1 MVEKDN
7 ISSMKFLRNN
17 NVNDRLI
24 YTNDIVEVVIDSAK
38 QEVLNKKILN
48 GTKAEQR
55 ALNIDE
61 ISTEI
66 TSMIM
71 SIMKEKLLK
80 EYILKCYG
88 RTYPED
94 KNNIYIYSLNIF
106 AKKEIFMRETVF
118 TRVRN
123 YIEEN
128 DSSFKEIV
136 YENTERI
143 INASKDKFDLVIF
156 ETLGSLKE
164 GEFAVKKAKTLTDKP
179 VICSFTLAGKKD
191 IPNFI
196 KNIVSTL
203 ETLGVDSLGIN
214 CTGYEEI
221 LMALDILKKNTNL
234 PIMIKANLGIPKKV
248 GEELIYE
255 QTPEEFKNLSKRALE
270 KGVNIIGGCCGTT
283 PEYIR
288 AICNLK

>member
-1 MVEKDN
+1 MKNLNLKNGVIIADGAMGTRIMELGVNLKETPSELLNIKKPELIEKIHREYIESGANLILSNTFMCN
-7 ISSMKFLRNN
+7 IINAKRNN
-17 NVNDRLI
+17 YNLE
-24 YTNDIVEVVIDSAK
+24 EVIEA
-38 QEVLNKKILN
+38 
-48 GTKAEQR
+48 G
-55 ALNIDE
+55 
-61 ISTEI
+61 ISI
-66 TSMIM
+66 
-71 SIMKEKLLK
+71 
-80 EYILKCYG
+80 
-88 RTYPED
+88 
-94 KNNIYIYSLNIF
+94 
-106 AKKEIFMRETVF
+106 AKKACGDHGLVALDIGPLSY
-118 TRVRN
+118 

-164 GEFAVKKAKTLTDKP
+164 GEFAVKKAKTLTDKK
-179 VICSFTLAGKKD
+179 VICSFTLAYKKD

-196 KNIVSTL
+196 KNMVSTL
-203 ETLGVDSLGIN
+203 EPLGVDALGIN

-221 LMALDILKKNTNL
+221 LMALDILKENTNL

-248 GEELIYE
+248 GEELVYDK
-255 QTPEEFKNLSKRALE
+255 TLEEFKNLSKRALE

>member
-1 MVEKDN
+1 MKNLDLKNGVIIADGAMGTRIMKLGVNLKETPSELLNIKKPELIEKIHREYIESGDN
-7 ISSMKFLRNN
+7 LILSNTFMCNIINAKRNN
-17 NVNDRLI
+17 YNLE
-24 YTNDIVEVVIDSAK
+24 EVIEAG
-38 QEVLNKKILN
+38 IH
-48 GTKAEQR
+48 
-55 ALNIDE
+55 I
-61 ISTEI
+61 
-66 TSMIM
+66 
-71 SIMKEKLLK
+71 
-80 EYILKCYG
+80 
-88 RTYPED
+88 
-94 KNNIYIYSLNIF
+94 
-106 AKKEIFMRETVF
+106 AKKACGDHGLVALDIGPLSY
-118 TRVRN
+118 

-143 INASKDKFDLVIF
+143 INVSKDKFDLVIF

-164 GEFAVKKAKTLTDKP
+164 GEFAVKKAKTLTDKK
-179 VICSFTLAGKKD
+179 VICSFTLAYKKD

-203 ETLGVDSLGIN
+203 EPLGVDALGIN
-214 CTGYEEI
+214 CTEYEEI
-221 LMALDILKKNTNL
+221 LMALDILKENTNL

-248 GEELIYE
+248 GEELIYDK
-255 QTPEEFKNLSKRALE
+255 TLEEFKNLSKRAIE

>member
-1 MVEKDN
+1 MKNLDLKNGVIIADGAMGTRIMELGVNLKETPSELLNIKNPELIEKIHREYIDAGADLILSNTFMCN
-7 ISSMKFLRNN
+7 IINAKRNN
-17 NVNDRLI
+17 YNLE
-24 YTNDIVEVVIDSAK
+24 EVIES
-38 QEVLNKKILN
+38 
-48 GTKAEQR
+48 G
-55 ALNIDE
+55 LNIAKRAWGDE
-61 ISTEI
+61 GLVALDIGPLS
-66 TSMIM
+66 
-71 SIMKEKLLK
+71 
-80 EYILKCYG
+80 Y
-88 RTYPED
+88 
-94 KNNIYIYSLNIF
+94 
-106 AKKEIFMRETVF
+106 
-118 TRVRN
+118 

-156 ETLGSLKE
+156 ETLGSVKE
-164 GEFAVKKAKTLTDKP
+164 GEFAVKKAKALTDKK
-179 VICSFTLAGKKD
+179 VICSFTLAYKKD

-203 ETLGVDSLGIN
+203 EPLGVDALGIN

-221 LMALDILKKNTNL
+221 LMALDILKENTNL

-283 PEYIR
+283 TEYIR
-288 AICNLK
+288 AICNLNRV

>member
-1 MVEKDN
+1 MKNLNLKNGVIIADGAMGTRIMELGVNLKETPSELLNIKKPELIEKIHREYIESGANLILSNTFMCN
-7 ISSMKFLRNN
+7 IINAKRNN
-17 NVNDRLI
+17 YNL
-24 YTNDIVEVVIDSAK
+24 E
-38 QEVLNKKILN
+38 
-48 GTKAEQR
+48 
-55 ALNIDE
+55 E
-61 ISTEI
+61 IIEAGI
-66 TSMIM
+66 
-71 SIMKEKLLK
+71 SI
-80 EYILKCYG
+80 
-88 RTYPED
+88 
-94 KNNIYIYSLNIF
+94 
-106 AKKEIFMRETVF
+106 AKKACGYHGLVALDIGPLSY
-118 TRVRN
+118 

-164 GEFAVKKAKTLTDKP
+164 GEFAVKKAKTLTDKK
-179 VICSFTLAGKKD
+179 VICSFTLAYKKD

-196 KNIVSTL
+196 KNMVSTL
-203 ETLGVDSLGIN
+203 EPLGVDALGIN

>member
-1 MVEKDN
+1 MKNLDLKNGVIIADGAMGTRIMELGVNLKETPSELLNIKKPELIEKIHREYIESGANLILSNTFMCN
-7 ISSMKFLRNN
+7 IINAKRNN
-17 NVNDRLI
+17 YNLE
-24 YTNDIVEVVIDSAK
+24 EVIEA
-38 QEVLNKKILN
+38 
-48 GTKAEQR
+48 G
-55 ALNIDE
+55 
-61 ISTEI
+61 ISI
-66 TSMIM
+66 
-71 SIMKEKLLK
+71 
-80 EYILKCYG
+80 
-88 RTYPED
+88 
-94 KNNIYIYSLNIF
+94 
-106 AKKEIFMRETVF
+106 AKKACGDHGLVALDIGPLSY
-118 TRVRN
+118 

-143 INASKDKFDLVIF
+143 INSSKDKFDLVIF

-164 GEFAVKKAKTLTDKP
+164 GEFAVKKAKTLTDKK
-179 VICSFTLAGKKD
+179 VICSFTLAYKKD

-196 KNIVSTL
+196 KNMVSTL
-203 ETLGVDSLGIN
+203 EPLGVDALGIN

-221 LMALDILKKNTNL
+221 LIALDILKENTNL

-248 GEELIYE
+248 GEELIYDKAL
-255 QTPEEFKNLSKRALE
+255 EEFKNLSKKALE

>member
-1 MVEKDN
+1 MKNLNLKNGVIIADGAMGTRIMELGVNLKETPSELLNIKKPELIEKIHREYIDVGANLILSNTFMCN
-7 ISSMKFLRNN
+7 IINAKRNN
-17 NVNDRLI
+17 YNLE
-24 YTNDIVEVVIDSAK
+24 EVIEA
-38 QEVLNKKILN
+38 
-48 GTKAEQR
+48 G
-55 ALNIDE
+55 
-61 ISTEI
+61 ISI
-66 TSMIM
+66 
-71 SIMKEKLLK
+71 
-80 EYILKCYG
+80 
-88 RTYPED
+88 
-94 KNNIYIYSLNIF
+94 
-106 AKKEIFMRETVF
+106 AKKACGDHGLVALDIGPLSY
-118 TRVRN
+118 

-136 YENTERI
+136 EENTERI

-164 GEFAVKKAKTLTDKP
+164 GEFAVKKAKTLTDKK
-179 VICSFTLAGKKD
+179 VICSFTLAYKKD

-196 KNIVSTL
+196 KNMVSTL
-203 ETLGVDSLGIN
+203 EPLGVDALGIN

-248 GEELIYE
+248 GEELVYGK
-255 QTPEEFKNLSKRALE
+255 TLEEFKNLSKRALE

>member
-1 MVEKDN
+1 MKNLDLKNGVIIADGAMGTRIMELGVNLKETPSELLNIRKPELIEKIHREYIDAGADLILSNTFMCN
-7 ISSMKFLRNN
+7 IINAKRNN
-17 NVNDRLI
+17 YNLEEVIESGLHIAKRAWGDEGLVAL
-24 YTNDIVEVVIDSAK
+24 DIGPLS
-38 QEVLNKKILN
+38 
-48 GTKAEQR
+48 
-55 ALNIDE
+55 
-61 ISTEI
+61 
-66 TSMIM
+66 
-71 SIMKEKLLK
+71 
-80 EYILKCYG
+80 Y
-88 RTYPED
+88 
-94 KNNIYIYSLNIF
+94 
-106 AKKEIFMRETVF
+106 
-118 TRVRN
+118 

-156 ETLGSLKE
+156 ETLGSVKE
-164 GEFAVKKAKTLTDKP
+164 GEFAVKKAKTLTDKK
-179 VICSFTLAGKKD
+179 VICSFTLAYKKD

-203 ETLGVDSLGIN
+203 EPLGLDALGIN

-221 LMALDILKKNTNL
+221 LMALDILKENTNL

-248 GEELIYE
+248 GEELVYDK
-255 QTPEEFKNLSKRALE
+255 TLEEFKNLSKRALE

>member
-1 MVEKDN
+1 MKNLSLKNGVIIADGAMGTRIMELGVNLKETPSELLNIKKPELIEKIHREYIESGANLIISNTFMCN
-7 ISSMKFLRNN
+7 IINAKRNN
-17 NVNDRLI
+17 YNLE
-24 YTNDIVEVVIDSAK
+24 EVIEA
-38 QEVLNKKILN
+38 
-48 GTKAEQR
+48 G
-55 ALNIDE
+55 
-61 ISTEI
+61 ISI
-66 TSMIM
+66 
-71 SIMKEKLLK
+71 
-80 EYILKCYG
+80 
-88 RTYPED
+88 
-94 KNNIYIYSLNIF
+94 
-106 AKKEIFMRETVF
+106 AKKACGDHGLVALDIGPLSY
-118 TRVRN
+118 

-164 GEFAVKKAKTLTDKP
+164 GEFAVKKAKTLTDKK
-179 VICSFTLAGKKD
+179 VICSFTLAYKKD

-196 KNIVSTL
+196 KNMVSTL
-203 ETLGVDSLGIN
+203 EPLGVDALGIN

-221 LMALDILKKNTNL
+221 LIALDILKKNTNL

-248 GEELIYE
+248 GEELVYDK
-255 QTPEEFKNLSKRALE
+255 TLEEFKNLSKKALE

>member
-1 MVEKDN
+1 MKNLNLKNGVIIADGAMGTRIMELGVNLKETPSELLNIKKPELIEKIHREYIESGANLILSNTFMCN
-7 ISSMKFLRNN
+7 IINAKRNN
-17 NVNDRLI
+17 YNLE
-24 YTNDIVEVVIDSAK
+24 EVIEA
-38 QEVLNKKILN
+38 
-48 GTKAEQR
+48 G
-55 ALNIDE
+55 
-61 ISTEI
+61 ISI
-66 TSMIM
+66 
-71 SIMKEKLLK
+71 
-80 EYILKCYG
+80 
-88 RTYPED
+88 
-94 KNNIYIYSLNIF
+94 
-106 AKKEIFMRETVF
+106 AKKACGDHGLVALDIGPLSY
-118 TRVRN
+118 
-123 YIEEN
+123 YIEES

-164 GEFAVKKAKTLTDKP
+164 GEFAVKKAKTLTDKK
-179 VICSFTLAGKKD
+179 VICSFTLAYKKD

-196 KNIVSTL
+196 KNMVSTL
-203 ETLGVDSLGIN
+203 EPLGVDALGIN

-221 LMALDILKKNTNL
+221 LIALDILKKNTNI

>member
-1 MVEKDN
+1 MKNLNLKNGVIIADGAMGTRIMELGVNLKETPSELLNIKKPELIEKIHREYIESGANLILSNTFMCN
-7 ISSMKFLRNN
+7 IINAKRNN
-17 NVNDRLI
+17 YNLE
-24 YTNDIVEVVIDSAK
+24 EVIEA
-38 QEVLNKKILN
+38 
-48 GTKAEQR
+48 G
-55 ALNIDE
+55 
-61 ISTEI
+61 ISI
-66 TSMIM
+66 
-71 SIMKEKLLK
+71 
-80 EYILKCYG
+80 
-88 RTYPED
+88 
-94 KNNIYIYSLNIF
+94 
-106 AKKEIFMRETVF
+106 AKKACGDHGLVALDIGPLSY
-118 TRVRN
+118 

-143 INASKDKFDLVIF
+143 INSSKDKFDLVIF

-164 GEFAVKKAKTLTDKP
+164 GEFAVKKAKTLTDKK
-179 VICSFTLAGKKD
+179 VICSFTLAYKKD

-196 KNIVSTL
+196 KNMVSTL
-203 ETLGVDSLGIN
+203 EPLGVDALGIN

-221 LMALDILKKNTNL
+221 LMALDILKENTNL

-248 GEELIYE
+248 GEELVYDK
-255 QTPEEFKNLSKRALE
+255 TLEEFKNLSKRALE

>member
-1 MVEKDN
+1 MKNLDLKNGVIIADGAMGTRIMELGVNLKETPSELLNIKNPELIEKIHREYIDAGADLILSNTFMCN
-7 ISSMKFLRNN
+7 IINAKRNN
-17 NVNDRLI
+17 YNLE
-24 YTNDIVEVVIDSAK
+24 EVIES
-38 QEVLNKKILN
+38 
-48 GTKAEQR
+48 G
-55 ALNIDE
+55 LNIAKRAWGDE
-61 ISTEI
+61 GLVALDIGPLS
-66 TSMIM
+66 
-71 SIMKEKLLK
+71 
-80 EYILKCYG
+80 Y
-88 RTYPED
+88 
-94 KNNIYIYSLNIF
+94 
-106 AKKEIFMRETVF
+106 
-118 TRVRN
+118 

-156 ETLGSLKE
+156 ETLGSVKE
-164 GEFAVKKAKTLTDKP
+164 GEFAVKKAKALTDKK
-179 VICSFTLAGKKD
+179 VICSFTLAYKKD

-196 KNIVSTL
+196 KNMVSTL
-203 ETLGVDSLGIN
+203 EPLGVDALGIN

-221 LMALDILKKNTNL
+221 LIALDILKENTNL

-248 GEELIYE
+248 GEELVYDK
-255 QTPEEFKNLSKRALE
+255 TLEEFKNLSKKALE

>member
-1 MVEKDN
+1 MKNLDLKNGVIIADGAMGTRIMELGVNLKETPSELLNIKNPELIEKIHREYIDAGADLILSNTFMCN
-7 ISSMKFLRNN
+7 IINAKRNN
-17 NVNDRLI
+17 YNLEEVIESGLHIAKRAWGDEGLVAL
-24 YTNDIVEVVIDSAK
+24 DIGPLS
-38 QEVLNKKILN
+38 
-48 GTKAEQR
+48 
-55 ALNIDE
+55 
-61 ISTEI
+61 
-66 TSMIM
+66 
-71 SIMKEKLLK
+71 
-80 EYILKCYG
+80 Y
-88 RTYPED
+88 
-94 KNNIYIYSLNIF
+94 
-106 AKKEIFMRETVF
+106 
-118 TRVRN
+118 

-156 ETLGSLKE
+156 ETLGSVKE
-164 GEFAVKKAKTLTDKP
+164 GEFAVKKAKTLTDKK
-179 VICSFTLAGKKD
+179 VICSFTLAYKKD

-196 KNIVSTL
+196 KNMVSTL
-203 ETLGVDSLGIN
+203 ESLGVDALGIN

-221 LMALDILKKNTNL
+221 LMALDILKENTNL

-248 GEELIYE
+248 GEELVYDK
-255 QTPEEFKNLSKRALE
+255 TLEEFKNLSKRALE

>member
-1 MVEKDN
+1 MKNLDLKNGVIIADGAMGTRIMELGVNLKETPSELLNIKKPELIEKIHREYIESGANLILSNTFMCN
-7 ISSMKFLRNN
+7 IINAKRNN
-17 NVNDRLI
+17 YNLE
-24 YTNDIVEVVIDSAK
+24 EVIEA
-38 QEVLNKKILN
+38 
-48 GTKAEQR
+48 G
-55 ALNIDE
+55 
-61 ISTEI
+61 ISI
-66 TSMIM
+66 
-71 SIMKEKLLK
+71 
-80 EYILKCYG
+80 
-88 RTYPED
+88 
-94 KNNIYIYSLNIF
+94 
-106 AKKEIFMRETVF
+106 AKKACGDHGLVALDIGPLSY
-118 TRVRN
+118 

-164 GEFAVKKAKTLTDKP
+164 GEFAVKKAKTLTDKK
-179 VICSFTLAGKKD
+179 VICSFTLAYKKD

-196 KNIVSTL
+196 KNMVLTL
-203 ETLGVDSLGIN
+203 EPLGVDALGIN

-221 LMALDILKKNTNL
+221 LMALDILKENTNL

-248 GEELIYE
+248 GEELVYDK
-255 QTPEEFKNLSKRALE
+255 TLEEFKNLSKRALE

>member
-1 MVEKDN
+1 MKNLNLKNGVIIADGAMGTRIMELGVNLKETPSELLNIKKPELIEKIHREYIESGANLILSNTFMCN
-7 ISSMKFLRNN
+7 IINAKRNN
-17 NVNDRLI
+17 YNLE
-24 YTNDIVEVVIDSAK
+24 EVIEA
-38 QEVLNKKILN
+38 
-48 GTKAEQR
+48 G
-55 ALNIDE
+55 
-61 ISTEI
+61 ISI
-66 TSMIM
+66 
-71 SIMKEKLLK
+71 
-80 EYILKCYG
+80 
-88 RTYPED
+88 
-94 KNNIYIYSLNIF
+94 
-106 AKKEIFMRETVF
+106 AKKACGDHGLVALDIGPLSY
-118 TRVRN
+118 

-164 GEFAVKKAKTLTDKP
+164 GEFAVKKAKTLTDKK
-179 VICSFTLAGKKD
+179 VICSFTLAYKKD

-196 KNIVSTL
+196 KNMVSTL
-203 ETLGVDSLGIN
+203 EPLGVDALGIN

-221 LMALDILKKNTNL
+221 LIALDILKKNTNL

-248 GEELIYE
+248 GEELVYDK
-255 QTPEEFKNLSKRALE
+255 TLEEFKNLSKRALE

>member
-1 MVEKDN
+1 MKNLDLKNGVIIADGAMGTRIMELGVNLKETPSELLNIKKPELIEKIHREYIDAGADLILSNTFMCN
-7 ISSMKFLRNN
+7 IINAKRNN
-17 NVNDRLI
+17 YNLEEVIESGLHIAKRAWGDEGLVAL
-24 YTNDIVEVVIDSAK
+24 DIGPLS
-38 QEVLNKKILN
+38 
-48 GTKAEQR
+48 
-55 ALNIDE
+55 
-61 ISTEI
+61 
-66 TSMIM
+66 
-71 SIMKEKLLK
+71 
-80 EYILKCYG
+80 Y
-88 RTYPED
+88 
-94 KNNIYIYSLNIF
+94 
-106 AKKEIFMRETVF
+106 
-118 TRVRN
+118 

-156 ETLGSLKE
+156 ETLGSVKE
-164 GEFAVKKAKTLTDKP
+164 GEFAVKKAKTLTDKK
-179 VICSFTLAGKKD
+179 VICSFTLAYKKD

-196 KNIVSTL
+196 KNMVSTL
-203 ETLGVDSLGIN
+203 EPLGVDALGIN

-221 LMALDILKKNTNL
+221 LMALDILKENTNL

-248 GEELIYE
+248 GEELVYDK
-255 QTPEEFKNLSKRALE
+255 TLEEFKNLSKRALE

>member
-1 MVEKDN
+1 MKNLDLKNGVIIADGAMGTRIMELGVNLKETPSELLNIKNPELIEKIHREYIDAGADLILSNTFMCN
-7 ISSMKFLRNN
+7 IINAKRNN
-17 NVNDRLI
+17 YNLE
-24 YTNDIVEVVIDSAK
+24 EVIES
-38 QEVLNKKILN
+38 
-48 GTKAEQR
+48 G
-55 ALNIDE
+55 LNIAKRAWGDE
-61 ISTEI
+61 GLVALDIGPLS
-66 TSMIM
+66 
-71 SIMKEKLLK
+71 
-80 EYILKCYG
+80 Y
-88 RTYPED
+88 
-94 KNNIYIYSLNIF
+94 
-106 AKKEIFMRETVF
+106 
-118 TRVRN
+118 

-156 ETLGSLKE
+156 ETLVKE
-164 GEFAVKKAKTLTDKP
+164 GEFAVKKAKALTDKK
-179 VICSFTLAGKKD
+179 VICSFTLAYKKD

-196 KNIVSTL
+196 KNMVSTL
-203 ETLGVDSLGIN
+203 EPLGVDALGIN

-221 LMALDILKKNTNL
+221 LIALDILKENTNL

-248 GEELIYE
+248 GEELVYDK
-255 QTPEEFKNLSKRALE
+255 TLEEFKNLSKKALE

>member
-1 MVEKDN
+1 MKNLDLKNGVIIADGAMGTRIMELGVNLKETPSELLNIKKPELIEKIHREYIESGANLILSNTFMCN
-7 ISSMKFLRNN
+7 IINAKRNN
-17 NVNDRLI
+17 YNLE
-24 YTNDIVEVVIDSAK
+24 EVIEA
-38 QEVLNKKILN
+38 
-48 GTKAEQR
+48 G
-55 ALNIDE
+55 
-61 ISTEI
+61 ISI
-66 TSMIM
+66 
-71 SIMKEKLLK
+71 
-80 EYILKCYG
+80 
-88 RTYPED
+88 
-94 KNNIYIYSLNIF
+94 
-106 AKKEIFMRETVF
+106 AKKACGDHGLVALDIGPLSY
-118 TRVRN
+118 

-143 INASKDKFDLVIF
+143 INSSKDKFDLVIF

-164 GEFAVKKAKTLTDKP
+164 GEFAVKKAKTLTDKK
-179 VICSFTLAGKKD
+179 VICSFTLAYKKD

-196 KNIVSTL
+196 KNMVSTL
-203 ETLGVDSLGIN
+203 EPLGVDALGIN

-221 LMALDILKKNTNL
+221 LMALDILKENTNL

-248 GEELIYE
+248 GEELVYDK
-255 QTPEEFKNLSKRALE
+255 TLEEFKNLYKRALE

>member
-1 MVEKDN
+1 MKNLDLKNGVIIADGAMGTRIMELGVNLKETPSELLNIKKPELIEKIHREYIESGANLILSNTFMCN
-7 ISSMKFLRNN
+7 IINAKRNN
-17 NVNDRLI
+17 YNLE
-24 YTNDIVEVVIDSAK
+24 EVI
-38 QEVLNKKILN
+38 E
-48 GTKAEQR
+48 GG
-55 ALNIDE
+55 
-61 ISTEI
+61 ISI
-66 TSMIM
+66 
-71 SIMKEKLLK
+71 
-80 EYILKCYG
+80 
-88 RTYPED
+88 
-94 KNNIYIYSLNIF
+94 
-106 AKKEIFMRETVF
+106 AKKACGDHGLVALDIGPLSY
-118 TRVRN
+118 

-164 GEFAVKKAKTLTDKP
+164 GEFAVKKAKTLTDKK
-179 VICSFTLAGKKD
+179 VICSFTLAYKKD

-196 KNIVSTL
+196 KNMVSTL
-203 ETLGVDSLGIN
+203 EPLGVDALGIN

-221 LMALDILKKNTNL
+221 LMALDILKENTNL

-248 GEELIYE
+248 GEEFVYDKTL
-255 QTPEEFKNLSKRALE
+255 EEFKNLSKRALE

-288 AICNLK
+288 TICNLK

>member
-1 MVEKDN
+1 MKNLDLKNGVIIADGAMGTRIMKLGVNLKDTPSELLN
-7 ISSMKFLRNN
+7 IKKPELIKKIHREYIESGANLILSNTFMCNIINAKRNN
-17 NVNDRLI
+17 YNLE
-24 YTNDIVEVVIDSAK
+24 EVIGAG
-38 QEVLNKKILN
+38 IH
-48 GTKAEQR
+48 
-55 ALNIDE
+55 I
-61 ISTEI
+61 
-66 TSMIM
+66 
-71 SIMKEKLLK
+71 
-80 EYILKCYG
+80 
-88 RTYPED
+88 
-94 KNNIYIYSLNIF
+94 
-106 AKKEIFMRETVF
+106 AKKACGDHGLVALDIGPLSY
-118 TRVRN
+118 

-143 INASKDKFDLVIF
+143 INVSKDKFDLVIF

-164 GEFAVKKAKTLTDKP
+164 GEFAVKKAKTLTDKK
-179 VICSFTLAGKKD
+179 VICSFTLAYKKD

-203 ETLGVDSLGIN
+203 EPLGVDALGIN
-214 CTGYEEI
+214 CTEYEEI
-221 LMALDILKKNTNL
+221 LMALDILKENTNL

-248 GEELIYE
+248 GEELIYDK
-255 QTPEEFKNLSKRALE
+255 TLEEFKNLSKRAIE

>member
-1 MVEKDN
+1 MKNLDLKNGVIIADGAMGTKIMELGVNLKETPSELLNIKKPELIEKIHREYIESGANLILSNTFMCN
-7 ISSMKFLRNN
+7 IINAKRNN
-17 NVNDRLI
+17 YNLE
-24 YTNDIVEVVIDSAK
+24 EVIGA
-38 QEVLNKKILN
+38 
-48 GTKAEQR
+48 G
-55 ALNIDE
+55 
-61 ISTEI
+61 ISI
-66 TSMIM
+66 
-71 SIMKEKLLK
+71 
-80 EYILKCYG
+80 
-88 RTYPED
+88 
-94 KNNIYIYSLNIF
+94 
-106 AKKEIFMRETVF
+106 AKKACGDHGLVALDIGPLSY
-118 TRVRN
+118 

-143 INASKDKFDLVIF
+143 INSSKDKFDLVIF

-164 GEFAVKKAKTLTDKP
+164 GEFAVKKAKTLTDKK
-179 VICSFTLAGKKD
+179 VICSFTLAYKKD

-196 KNIVSTL
+196 KNMILTL
-203 ETLGVDSLGIN
+203 EPLGVDALGIN

-248 GEELIYE
+248 GEELVYDK
-255 QTPEEFKNLSKRALE
+255 TLEEFKNLSKRALE

-288 AICNLK
+288 TICNLK

>member
-1 MVEKDN
+1 MKNLDLKNGVIIADGAMGTRIMELRVNLKETPSELLNIKKPELIEKIHREYIESGANLILSNTFMCN
-7 ISSMKFLRNN
+7 IINAKRNN
-17 NVNDRLI
+17 YNLE
-24 YTNDIVEVVIDSAK
+24 EVI
-38 QEVLNKKILN
+38 E
-48 GTKAEQR
+48 GG
-55 ALNIDE
+55 
-61 ISTEI
+61 ISI
-66 TSMIM
+66 
-71 SIMKEKLLK
+71 
-80 EYILKCYG
+80 
-88 RTYPED
+88 
-94 KNNIYIYSLNIF
+94 
-106 AKKEIFMRETVF
+106 AKKACGDHGLVALDIGPLSY
-118 TRVRN
+118 

-164 GEFAVKKAKTLTDKP
+164 GEFAVKKAKTLTDKK
-179 VICSFTLAGKKD
+179 VICSFTLAYKKD

-196 KNIVSTL
+196 KNMVSTL
-203 ETLGVDSLGIN
+203 EPLGVDALGIN

-221 LMALDILKKNTNL
+221 LMALDILKENTNL

-248 GEELIYE
+248 GEEFIYDK
-255 QTPEEFKNLSKRALE
+255 TLEEFKNLSKRALE

-288 AICNLK
+288 TICNLK

>member
-1 MVEKDN
+1 MKNLDLKNGVIIADGAMGTRIMELGVNLKETPSELLNIKNPELIEKIHREYIDAGADLILSNTFMCN
-7 ISSMKFLRNN
+7 IINAKRNN
-17 NVNDRLI
+17 YNLE
-24 YTNDIVEVVIDSAK
+24 EVIES
-38 QEVLNKKILN
+38 
-48 GTKAEQR
+48 G
-55 ALNIDE
+55 LNIAKRAWGDE
-61 ISTEI
+61 GLVALDIGPLS
-66 TSMIM
+66 
-71 SIMKEKLLK
+71 
-80 EYILKCYG
+80 Y
-88 RTYPED
+88 
-94 KNNIYIYSLNIF
+94 
-106 AKKEIFMRETVF
+106 
-118 TRVRN
+118 

-156 ETLGSLKE
+156 ETLGSVKE
-164 GEFAVKKAKTLTDKP
+164 GEFAVKKAKALTDKK
-179 VICSFTLAGKKD
+179 VICSFTLAYKKD

-203 ETLGVDSLGIN
+203 EPLGVDALGIN

-221 LMALDILKKNTNL
+221 LMALDILKENTNL

-248 GEELIYE
+248 GEEFVYDKTL
-255 QTPEEFKNLSKRALE
+255 EEFKNLSKRALE

-288 AICNLK
+288 AISNLK

>member
-1 MVEKDN
+1 MKNLDLKNGVIIADGAMGTRIMELGVNLKETPSELLNIKKPELIEKIHREYIESGANLILSNTFMCN
-7 ISSMKFLRNN
+7 IINAKRNN
-17 NVNDRLI
+17 YNL
-24 YTNDIVEVVIDSAK
+24 EKVIEA
-38 QEVLNKKILN
+38 
-48 GTKAEQR
+48 G
-55 ALNIDE
+55 
-61 ISTEI
+61 ISI
-66 TSMIM
+66 
-71 SIMKEKLLK
+71 
-80 EYILKCYG
+80 
-88 RTYPED
+88 
-94 KNNIYIYSLNIF
+94 
-106 AKKEIFMRETVF
+106 AKKACGDHGLVALDIGPLSY
-118 TRVRN
+118 

-164 GEFAVKKAKTLTDKP
+164 GEFAVKKAKTLTDKK
-179 VICSFTLAGKKD
+179 VICSFTLAYKKD

-196 KNIVSTL
+196 KNMVSTL
-203 ETLGVDSLGIN
+203 EPLGVDALGIN

-221 LMALDILKKNTNL
+221 LIALDILKKNTNL

-248 GEELIYE
+248 GEELVYDK
-255 QTPEEFKNLSKRALE
+255 TLEEFKNLSKRALE

>member
-1 MVEKDN
+1 MKNLDLKNGVIIADGAMGTRIMELGVNLKETPSELLNIKKPELIEKIHREYIESGANLILSNTFMCN
-7 ISSMKFLRNN
+7 IINAKRNN
-17 NVNDRLI
+17 YNLE
-24 YTNDIVEVVIDSAK
+24 EVIGA
-38 QEVLNKKILN
+38 
-48 GTKAEQR
+48 G
-55 ALNIDE
+55 
-61 ISTEI
+61 ISI
-66 TSMIM
+66 
-71 SIMKEKLLK
+71 
-80 EYILKCYG
+80 
-88 RTYPED
+88 
-94 KNNIYIYSLNIF
+94 
-106 AKKEIFMRETVF
+106 AKKACGDHGLVALDIGPLSY
-118 TRVRN
+118 

-164 GEFAVKKAKTLTDKP
+164 GEFAVKKAKTLTDKK
-179 VICSFTLAGKKD
+179 VICSFTLAYKKD

-196 KNIVSTL
+196 KNMVSTL
-203 ETLGVDSLGIN
+203 EPLGVDALGIN
-214 CTGYEEI
+214 CTEYEEI

-248 GEELIYE
+248 GEELIYDK
-255 QTPEEFKNLSKRALE
+255 TLEEFKNLSKRALE

>member
-1 MVEKDN
+1 MKNLNLKNGVIIADGAMGTRIMELGVNLKETPSELLNIKKPELIEKIHREYIESGANLILSNTFMCN
-7 ISSMKFLRNN
+7 IINAKRNN
-17 NVNDRLI
+17 YNLE
-24 YTNDIVEVVIDSAK
+24 EVVGAGIH
-38 QEVLNKKILN
+38 I
-48 GTKAEQR
+48 
-55 ALNIDE
+55 
-61 ISTEI
+61 
-66 TSMIM
+66 
-71 SIMKEKLLK
+71 
-80 EYILKCYG
+80 
-88 RTYPED
+88 
-94 KNNIYIYSLNIF
+94 
-106 AKKEIFMRETVF
+106 AKKACGDHGLVALDIGPLSY
-118 TRVRN
+118 

-164 GEFAVKKAKTLTDKP
+164 GEFAVKKAKTLTDKK
-179 VICSFTLAGKKD
+179 VICSFTLAYKKD

-203 ETLGVDSLGIN
+203 EPLGVDALGIN

-221 LMALDILKKNTNL
+221 LIALDILKENTNL

-248 GEELIYE
+248 GEELVYDK
-255 QTPEEFKNLSKRALE
+255 TLEEFKNLSKRALE

>member
-1 MVEKDN
+1 
-7 ISSMKFLRNN
+7 MKNLDLKNGVIIADGAMGTRIMELG
-17 NVNDRLI
+17 VNLKE
-24 YTNDIVEVVIDSAK
+24 TPSE
-38 QEVLNKKILN
+38 L
-48 GTKAEQR
+48 
-55 ALNIDE
+55 LNIKKPE
-61 ISTEI
+61 LI
-66 TSMIM
+66 
-71 SIMKEKLLK
+71 EKIHR
-80 EYILKCYG
+80 EYIESGANLILSNTFMC
-88 RTYPED
+88 
-94 KNNIYIYSLNIF
+94 NIINAKRNDYNLEEVIETGISI
-106 AKKEIFMRETVF
+106 AKKACGDHGLVALDIGPLSY
-118 TRVRN
+118 

-164 GEFAVKKAKTLTDKP
+164 GEFAVKKAKTLTDKK
-179 VICSFTLAGKKD
+179 VICSFTLAYKKD

-196 KNIVSTL
+196 KNIVLTL
-203 ETLGVDSLGIN
+203 EPLGVDALGIN

-221 LMALDILKKNTNL
+221 LMALDILKENTNL

-248 GEELIYE
+248 GEELVYDK
-255 QTPEEFKNLSKRALE
+255 TLEEFKNLSERALE

>member
-1 MVEKDN
+1 MKNLDLKNGVIIADGAMGTRIMKLGVNLKETPSELLNIKKPELIEKIHREYIESGANLIISNTFMCN
-7 ISSMKFLRNN
+7 IINAKRNN
-17 NVNDRLI
+17 YNLE
-24 YTNDIVEVVIDSAK
+24 EVIEAG
-38 QEVLNKKILN
+38 IH
-48 GTKAEQR
+48 
-55 ALNIDE
+55 I
-61 ISTEI
+61 
-66 TSMIM
+66 
-71 SIMKEKLLK
+71 
-80 EYILKCYG
+80 
-88 RTYPED
+88 
-94 KNNIYIYSLNIF
+94 
-106 AKKEIFMRETVF
+106 AKKACGDHGLVALDIGPLSY
-118 TRVRN
+118 

-143 INASKDKFDLVIF
+143 INVSKDKFDLVIF

-164 GEFAVKKAKTLTDKP
+164 GEFAVKKAKTLTDKK
-179 VICSFTLAGKKD
+179 VICSFTLAYKKD

-203 ETLGVDSLGIN
+203 EPLGVDALGIN
-214 CTGYEEI
+214 CTEYEEI
-221 LMALDILKKNTNL
+221 LMALDILKENTNL

-248 GEELIYE
+248 GEEFVYDKTLE
-255 QTPEEFKNLSKRALE
+255 KFKNLSKRALE

>member
-1 MVEKDN
+1 
-7 ISSMKFLRNN
+7 MKNLDLKNGVIIADGAMGTRIMELG
-17 NVNDRLI
+17 VNLKE
-24 YTNDIVEVVIDSAK
+24 TPSE
-38 QEVLNKKILN
+38 L
-48 GTKAEQR
+48 
-55 ALNIDE
+55 LNIKKPE
-61 ISTEI
+61 LI
-66 TSMIM
+66 
-71 SIMKEKLLK
+71 EKIHR
-80 EYILKCYG
+80 EYIESGANLILSNTFMC
-88 RTYPED
+88 
-94 KNNIYIYSLNIF
+94 NIINAKRNDYNLEEVIETGISI
-106 AKKEIFMRETVF
+106 AKKACGDHGLVALDIGPLSY
-118 TRVRN
+118 

-143 INASKDKFDLVIF
+143 INVSKDKFDLVIF

-164 GEFAVKKAKTLTDKP
+164 GEFAVKKAKTLTDKK
-179 VICSFTLAGKKD
+179 VICSFTLAYKKD

-196 KNIVSTL
+196 KNMVSTL
-203 ETLGVDSLGIN
+203 EPLGVDALGIN

-221 LMALDILKKNTNL
+221 LMALDILKENTNL

-248 GEELIYE
+248 VEELVYDK
-255 QTPEEFKNLSKRALE
+255 TLEEFKNLSKRALE

>member
-1 MVEKDN
+1 MKNLSLKNGVIIADGAMGTRIMKLGVNLKETPSELLNIKKPELIEKIHREYIDAGANLILSNTFMCN
-7 ISSMKFLRNN
+7 IINAKRNN
-17 NVNDRLI
+17 YNLE
-24 YTNDIVEVVIDSAK
+24 EVIEA
-38 QEVLNKKILN
+38 
-48 GTKAEQR
+48 G
-55 ALNIDE
+55 
-61 ISTEI
+61 ISI
-66 TSMIM
+66 
-71 SIMKEKLLK
+71 
-80 EYILKCYG
+80 
-88 RTYPED
+88 
-94 KNNIYIYSLNIF
+94 
-106 AKKEIFMRETVF
+106 AKKACGDHGLVALDIGPLSY
-118 TRVRN
+118 

-156 ETLGSLKE
+156 ETLGSVKE
-164 GEFAVKKAKTLTDKP
+164 GEFAVKKAKTLTDKK
-179 VICSFTLAGKKD
+179 VICSFTLAYKKD

-196 KNIVSTL
+196 KNMVSTL
-203 ETLGVDSLGIN
+203 EPLGVDALGIN
-214 CTGYEEI
+214 CTGYKEI